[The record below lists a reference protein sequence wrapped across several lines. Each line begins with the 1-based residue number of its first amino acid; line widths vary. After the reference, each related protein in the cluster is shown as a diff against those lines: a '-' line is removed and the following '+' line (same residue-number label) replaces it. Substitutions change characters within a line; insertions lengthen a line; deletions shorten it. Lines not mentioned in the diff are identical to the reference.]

1 MQIFHEWKG
10 LPAAARGAV
19 FAIGNFDGVHLG
31 HQAVIGEAGRRARE
45 AGASHGVLT
54 LEPHPRSVFRPDAP
68 PFRLTPFPAKAR
80 LVEALGV
87 ELLVAI
93 RFDRDFA
100 QTSAEDFVRRVLGEG
115 LGARHVVAG
124 YDFVFG
130 HKRQGTPDRLVALG
144 REHGIGATVVAPVEG
159 ADEEV
164 ISATVIREH
173 LLRGDPRSA
182 ARLLGRPWEIEGKVE
197 EGDRIGRTLGF
208 PTANIALGD
217 HLRPATGVYAVRVDG
232 RLPGV
237 ASFGWRPAVG
247 GKDLRFE
254 VHLLDFS
261 GDLYGRSLRVALVDY
276 LRAEEN
282 FASLEALKSQIERDA
297 QQARR
302 LLGSG

>member
-1 MQIFHEWKG
+1 MQIFHDRKG
-10 LPAAARGAV
+10 FPEAARGAV

-31 HQAVIGEAGRRARE
+31 HQTVIGEAGRLARE
-45 AGASHGVLT
+45 AGALHGVLT
-54 LEPHPRSVFRPDAP
+54 FEPHPRSVFRADSP

-87 ELLVAI
+87 GVLVAL
-93 RFDRDFA
+93 RFDRAFA
-100 QTSAEDFVRRVLGEG
+100 QTTAEDFVARVLGEG

-130 HKRQGTPDRLVALG
+130 HKRQGTPDRLVALA
-144 REHGIGATVVAPVEG
+144 REQGIGATILAPIEG

-164 ISATVIREH
+164 ISATSIREH
-173 LLRGDPRSA
+173 LLRADPRA
-182 ARLLGRPWEIEGKVE
+182 ATRLLGRPWEIEGPVE

-208 PTANIALGD
+208 PTANIALGE

-232 RLPGV
+232 TLPGV

-261 GDLYGRSLRVALVDY
+261 GDLYGKTLRVALVDY
-276 LRAEEN
+276 LRPEEN
-282 FASLEALKSQIERDA
+282 FESLDLLKAAIESDA
-297 QQARR
+297 QQARS
-302 LLGSG
+302 LLLR